1 MENKSR
7 LIGADSVIPSDGYCG
22 RGTAQLSY
30 RCPHL
35 TISHQTL
42 EATFVSSRLLAC
54 QPPPPPHHLSLS
66 LPSPSSKVI
75 ARNVLCAK
83 MAI

>member
-54 QPPPPPHHLSLS
+54 QPPPPPPSQPFPP
-66 LPSPSSKVI
+66 LPFQQSH
-75 ARNVLCAK
+75 R
-83 MAI
+83 

>member
-54 QPPPPPHHLSLS
+54 QPPPRPPSQPFPP
-66 LPSPSSKVI
+66 LPFQQSH
-75 ARNVLCAK
+75 R
-83 MAI
+83 